1 MSTATSSPAPASTG
15 DNSRRTAV
23 RDLLSSDRPYGV
35 LLALIA
41 LVIFFSIKSDVFF
54 TGANL
59 ENIGRQTTLVT
70 IMAVGM
76 TFIIISAEIDLS
88 VASILK
94 LSCVSAAL
102 FMNDF
107 SDNWALGALVGI
119 GVGAL
124 IGLVN
129 GLLTT
134 KLGIPS
140 FLVTLG
146 MLGVAKG
153 IAFVITDTA
162 PVLVD
167 NRTFWAV
174 FYEGTI
180 AGIPVPIV
188 WTLIALAIGSVLL
201 HLSTFG
207 RKVYATGGN
216 ATAARYSGI
225 NTDRTKIL
233 CFVLTGV
240 LAGLASLI
248 FTAQGHAARP
258 DFADGL
264 ELDVIA
270 AVILGGTSLFGG
282 RGTIIGTLI
291 GSLIIGVLNNGLV
304 LIGVSSS
311 WQIAVKGFII
321 ILAVALS
328 KRR

>member
-1 MSTATSSPAPASTG
+1 MSTTTSKAPTPVSKGRGNT
-15 DNSRRTAV
+15 V
-23 RDLLSSDRPYGV
+23 KDLLSSDRPYGV

-41 LVIFFSIKSDVFF
+41 LLIFFSLRSDVFF

-76 TFIIISAEIDLS
+76 TFVIISAEIDLS

-94 LSCVSAAL
+94 ISGVSAAL
-102 FMNDF
+102 FMSEVAN
-107 SDNWALGALVGI
+107 NWVL
-119 GVGAL
+119 GAL
-124 IGLVN
+124 IGLGVGALVGVIN

-146 MLGVAKG
+146 MLGIAKG
-153 IAFVITDTA
+153 IAFVVTDTA

-167 NRTFWAV
+167 NATFWAV
-174 FYEGTI
+174 FYEGSF

-188 WTLIALAIGSVLL
+188 WSLIALALGGVLL
-201 HLSTFG
+201 HFSTFG

-225 NTDRTKIL
+225 STSRIKTM
-233 CFVLTGV
+233 CFVLSGV
-240 LAGLASLI
+240 LAGMASLI
-248 FTAQGHAARP
+248 FAAQGHAARP

-282 RGTIIGTLI
+282 RGSIVGTLI

-328 KRR
+328 KRD

>member
-1 MSTATSSPAPASTG
+1 MTTSTAQAPAAASKPKA
-15 DNSRRTAV
+15 SPV
-23 RDLLSSDRPYGV
+23 RALLDSDRPYAV
-35 LLALIA
+35 SIA
-41 LVIFFSIKSDVFF
+41 LVLLIAFFSFMSPVFF
-54 TGANL
+54 SAANFA
-59 ENIGRQTTLVT
+59 NIGRQTTLVT

-76 TFIIISAEIDLS
+76 TFVIISAEIDLS

-94 LSCVSAAL
+94 LSGVSAAL
-102 FMNDF
+102 FMENF
-107 SDNWALGALVGI
+107 ANNWVMGAVVGI
-119 GVGAL
+119 AVGTF

-134 KLGIPS
+134 RLGIPS

-146 MLGVAKG
+146 MFGIAKG

-162 PVLVD
+162 PVLID
-167 NRTFWAV
+167 NNDFFTV

-180 AGIPVPIV
+180 LGLPVPIV
-188 WTLIALAIGSVLL
+188 WTLAVLILGGVLL
-201 HLSTFG
+201 HFSTFG

-216 ATAARYSGI
+216 AVAARYSGI
-225 NTDRTKIL
+225 STARVKIL
-233 CFVLTGV
+233 CFMISGL

-248 FTAQGHAARP
+248 FAAQAHAARP

-282 RGTIIGTLI
+282 RGTIIGTFI

-304 LIGVSSS
+304 IIGVSSS

-321 ILAVALS
+321 VLAVAFS
-328 KRR
+328 ARRR

>member
-1 MSTATSSPAPASTG
+1 MSTTTSQAPAPV
-15 DNSRRTAV
+15 SRNRRNV
-23 RDLLSSDRPYGV
+23 VKELLSGDRPYGV
-35 LLALIA
+35 LIALIA
-41 LVIFFSIKSDVFF
+41 LVIFFTLKSDVFF
-54 TGANL
+54 TSANL

-70 IMAVGM
+70 IISVGM

-94 LSCVSAAL
+94 LSGVSAAL
-102 FMNDF
+102 FMSEF
-107 SDNWALGALVGI
+107 SNNWVLGALVGLA
-119 GVGAL
+119 VGAL
-124 IGLVN
+124 VGLTN
-129 GLLTT
+129 GLLVT

-146 MLGVAKG
+146 MLGIAKG
-153 IAFVITDTA
+153 LAFVITDTA

-167 NRTFWAV
+167 NTTFWAI
-174 FYEGTI
+174 FYEGSF

-188 WTLIALAIGSVLL
+188 WSLIALAVGGLLL
-201 HLSTFG
+201 HFSTFG

-225 NTDRTKIL
+225 STARIKIV

-248 FTAQGHAARP
+248 FAAQGHAARP

-282 RGTIIGTLI
+282 RGSIVGTLI

-311 WQIAVKGFII
+311 WQIAAKGFII

-328 KRR
+328 KRD

>member
-1 MSTATSSPAPASTG
+1 MSTATTPAPAAAAE
-15 DNSRRTAV
+15 SRRNVA
-23 RDLLSSDRPYGV
+23 RDLFSSDRPYGV

-41 LVIFFSIKSDVFF
+41 LVVFFSIKSDVFF
-54 TGANL
+54 TSANL
-59 ENIGRQTTLVT
+59 QNIGRQTTLVT

-76 TFIIISAEIDLS
+76 TFVIIAAEIDLS

-107 SDNWALGALVGI
+107 SNNWFLGAMVGI
-119 GVGAL
+119 AVGAF

-153 IAFVITDTA
+153 IAFVVTDTA

-167 NRTFWAV
+167 SRPFWAV
-174 FYEGTI
+174 FYEGSI
-180 AGIPVPIV
+180 AGIPVPIL
-188 WTLIALAIGSVLL
+188 WTIVALIIGGVLL
-201 HLSTFG
+201 HFSTFG

-233 CFVLTGV
+233 CFVFTGV

-282 RGTIIGTLI
+282 RGSIIGTLI

-328 KRR
+328 KRS